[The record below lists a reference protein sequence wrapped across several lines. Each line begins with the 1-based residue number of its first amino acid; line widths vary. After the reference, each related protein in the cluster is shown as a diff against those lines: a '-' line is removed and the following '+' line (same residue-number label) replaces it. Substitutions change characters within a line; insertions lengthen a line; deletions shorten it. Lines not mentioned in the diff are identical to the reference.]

1 MQDVGLPSGLTLN
14 GLIALLSTIARVAL
28 MVPVASVLSQEVWL
42 WLSEAQAIPTSHRA
56 QLQDLEYSDA
66 ASRGAVGS
74 LLILRHVRRR

>member
-42 WLSEAQAIPTSHRA
+42 WLSEA
-56 QLQDLEYSDA
+56 
-66 ASRGAVGS
+66 
-74 LLILRHVRRR
+74 